1 MPILYENAKDL
12 KISSYKQTLEM
23 VEKIA
28 TDLRTRR
35 DYHSPDEVNA
45 DIDKILTI
53 TNEVKD
59 E

>member
-1 MPILYENAKDL
+1 MTNKENRHK
-12 KISSYKQTLEM
+12 KEVNRYKQAINRI
-23 VEKIA
+23 KRIA

-45 DIDKILTI
+45 DIDKILNI
-53 TNEVKD
+53 ISEVKD